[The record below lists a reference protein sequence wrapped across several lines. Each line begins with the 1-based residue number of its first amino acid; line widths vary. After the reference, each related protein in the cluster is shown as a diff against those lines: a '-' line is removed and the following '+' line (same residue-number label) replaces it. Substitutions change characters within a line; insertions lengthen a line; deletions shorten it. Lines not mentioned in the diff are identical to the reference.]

1 MKTKLLLA
9 IGLMASINNFAQAP
23 LYSSNDLSSV
33 YLKTLAEDTRKSWTC
48 PSEYSD
54 KKTQKSF
61 CEIWQ
66 TRTDYFISGI
76 RENDFLHQP
85 EISKLLDGIATEI
98 YEKNKSK
105 LKSKPVILID
115 RSAAVNAYSIGNN
128 IVVVNLG
135 LINFCQYEEELA
147 MVIAHEIGHDYL
159 DHSITSMKKKAEWL
173 NSEEYKEFIRDLSSD
188 KYNRVTKVVNT
199 FKEYSYN
206 RNKHG
211 RYGESNA
218 DSLAALFLLNTR
230 YGFDAAYFLRLD
242 SADLEYQTPLKNDLS
257 SYFKSYNIEINPL
270 LLGKKG
276 KGLSSKQNTFNTS
289 NQINDTLKTHPD
301 CIERFNATKKMSTPN
316 PPKTP
321 IDPSIK
327 EIAVKALIW
336 NLYRNG
342 NLTAAMY
349 RLLLVNDRGVK
360 DGWTDFMFTNI
371 LISLYNEDIML
382 NRSNVINIKPKEYIG
397 KDYYSLQNY
406 FEQMPGE
413 ELDKVKGDALKFPLN
428 NISSSEKEFRSI
440 LKNISADPQNYKYAN
455 KTYKKEIFKTLE
467 NNIYA
472 EYFY

>member
-1 MKTKLLLA
+1 MKYLLLLA
-9 IGLMASINNFAQAP
+9 MVLTTCKQSFSQGQLYSIN
-23 LYSSNDLSSV
+23 DMSSV
-33 YLKTLAEDTRKSWTC
+33 HLKKLAEEMKKSWTC
-48 PSEYSD
+48 PADYSD

-66 TRTDYFISGI
+66 SRTDYLIASI
-76 RENDFLHQP
+76 RDNDFIHQP
-85 EISKLLDGIATEI
+85 EISKLLDEIATEL

-105 LKSKPVILID
+105 IKSKPILLID
-115 RSAAVNAYSIGNN
+115 RSAIVNAYSIGNN

-147 MVIAHEIGHDYL
+147 MVIAHEISHDVL
-159 DHSITSMKKKAEWL
+159 DHSISSMKKKAEWL
-173 NSEEYKEFIRDLSSD
+173 NSLEYKEFIKDLSSD
-188 KYNRVTKVVNT
+188 KYNRVTKLVNT

-211 RYGESNA
+211 RYGESSA
-218 DSLAALFLLNTR
+218 DSLAVQFLLNTK
-230 YGFDAAYFLRLD
+230 YGFNAAYFLRLD
-242 SADLEYQTPLKNDLS
+242 SSDLEYKTPLKSDLQ

-276 KGLSSKQNTFNTS
+276 KGLSNKQNTFNNT
-289 NQINDTLKTHPD
+289 NEINDTLKTHPD
-301 CIERFNATKKMSTPN
+301 CIERFNSTKMLSSLN
-316 PPKTP
+316 APKTP
-321 IDPSIK
+321 INQSIK
-327 EIAVKALIW
+327 ELSVKSMIW

-349 RLLLVNDRGVK
+349 RLLLINDRGIN
-360 DGWTDFMFTNI
+360 DGWTAFMFTNI
-371 LISLYNEDIML
+371 LISLYNEDAML

-406 FEQMPGE
+406 FEQLPAE
-413 ELDKVKGDALKFPLN
+413 ELDKVKSEALKFPLK
-428 NISSSEKEFRSI
+428 NISSTEKEFRSI
-440 LKNISADPQNYKYAN
+440 LSDVSNNPQNFKYAN